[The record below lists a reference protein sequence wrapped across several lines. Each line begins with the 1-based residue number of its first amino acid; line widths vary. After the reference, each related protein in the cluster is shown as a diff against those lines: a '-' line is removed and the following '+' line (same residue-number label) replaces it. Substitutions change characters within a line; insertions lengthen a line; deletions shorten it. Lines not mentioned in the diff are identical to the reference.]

1 MAKGKY
7 FTSIASDDIQL
18 LDRAERQVAFMEA
31 NPHVDMVEQTSLGQ
45 CGHVPLRPAD
55 TLSGCHI
62 ERIDDDVGVARG
74 GGAGHRDYHCVTASW
89 QVRGRKYRL

>member
-31 NPHVDMVEQTSLGQ
+31 NPHVEQTSLGQ

-55 TLSGCHI
+55 ALSGCHI
-62 ERIDDDVGVARG
+62 ERIDDDVGVA
-74 GGAGHRDYHCVTASW
+74 
-89 QVRGRKYRL
+89 